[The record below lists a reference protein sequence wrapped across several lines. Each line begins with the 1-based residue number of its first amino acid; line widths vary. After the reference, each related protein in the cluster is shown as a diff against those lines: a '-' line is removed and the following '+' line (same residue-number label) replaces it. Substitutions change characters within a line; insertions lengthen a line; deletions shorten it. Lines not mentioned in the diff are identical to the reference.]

1 MRPLRAIVPMLRHES
16 PAELCIR
23 LSDLRMNRR
32 TDFTR
37 YAVWSRSRHEK
48 MVACALT
55 NVRVTTF
62 LPLVTEMHRW
72 SDRRKSVDV
81 PLFPGYVFVQIPNS
95 PEARLQVLK
104 TSGVVQFVGNRQG
117 AVPIDDKE
125 ISDVRTVSQQRIN
138 CGPYPYLASGAAS
151 ENPERRSC
159 RHRGRSRKP

>member
-32 TDFTR
+32 TDFTGIPSGVGR
-37 YAVWSRSRHEK
+37 VMKRWWPAHSPTYASQ
-48 MVACALT
+48 
-55 NVRVTTF
+55 TF

-81 PLFPGYVFVQIPNS
+81 PLFPGYVFVQILNS

-159 RHRGRSRKP
+159 RHRGRSR